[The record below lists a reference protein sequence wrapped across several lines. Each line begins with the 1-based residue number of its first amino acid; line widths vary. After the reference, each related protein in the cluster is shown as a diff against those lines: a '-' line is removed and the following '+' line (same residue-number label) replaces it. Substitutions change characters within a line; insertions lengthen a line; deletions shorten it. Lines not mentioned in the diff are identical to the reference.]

1 MSLCRSSARSSSV
14 LRKEWRMGN
23 SRERHRDRAGR
34 NRVAGIDTIAASPD
48 SPVRPPGATPARLRD
63 RILAQPLKQDVL
75 SA

>member
-1 MSLCRSSARSSSV
+1 
-14 LRKEWRMGN
+14 MGN
-23 SRERHRDRAGR
+23 SRERRKARAGM

-48 SPVRPPGATPARLRD
+48 SPVRPPGATPAHLRD